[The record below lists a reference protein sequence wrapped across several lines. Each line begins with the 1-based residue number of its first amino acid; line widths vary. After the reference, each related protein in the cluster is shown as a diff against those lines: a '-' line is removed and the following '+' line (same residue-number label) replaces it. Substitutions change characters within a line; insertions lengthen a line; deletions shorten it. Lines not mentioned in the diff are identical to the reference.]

1 MIGIIVTGHGHFATG
16 LTSAVTLVTGIQDGI
31 IACDFDDATAFN
43 SIRVKLERAVEELK
57 ECEAIVIFCDLFSGT
72 PFNQALDMK
81 VSTGNEKINIVYGV
95 NLPLMIEAALSA
107 SNGGSLE
114 NILGI
119 VETAKQYSM
128 GIVENKAADED
139 EDDF

>member
-128 GIVENKAADED
+128 GVVENKAADED